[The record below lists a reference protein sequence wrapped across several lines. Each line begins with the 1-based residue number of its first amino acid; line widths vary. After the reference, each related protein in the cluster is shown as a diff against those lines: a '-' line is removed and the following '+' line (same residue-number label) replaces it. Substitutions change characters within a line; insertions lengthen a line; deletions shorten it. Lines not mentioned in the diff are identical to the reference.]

1 MAPLNP
7 GHSDLQR
14 ALRDAL
20 AAHWRLFLFQGALM
34 IILGVLAVA
43 APAAATIAAD
53 IYIGWLFLVSGI
65 VGLVA
70 MFSARDIP
78 AFLWSLVTAV
88 LSLAVG
94 GVLFLG
100 ALRGAPLPTG
110 SFVGFFISAGVFP
123 VLLSLSY
130 PYPFGA
136 TCGWAA
142 GWRRS

>member
-14 ALRDAL
+14 TLRDAL
-20 AAHWRLFLFQGALM
+20 AAHWRLFLFQSALM

-70 MFSARDIP
+70 VFSAKEIP
-78 AFLWSLVTAV
+78 GFFWGLVPAVVSLSVV
-88 LSLAVG
+88 
-94 GVLFLG
+94 
-100 ALRGAPLPTG
+100 G
-110 SFVGFFISAGVFP
+110 SFI
-123 VLLSLSY
+123 
-130 PYPFGA
+130 FGPL
-136 TCGWAA
+136 
-142 GWRRS
+142 